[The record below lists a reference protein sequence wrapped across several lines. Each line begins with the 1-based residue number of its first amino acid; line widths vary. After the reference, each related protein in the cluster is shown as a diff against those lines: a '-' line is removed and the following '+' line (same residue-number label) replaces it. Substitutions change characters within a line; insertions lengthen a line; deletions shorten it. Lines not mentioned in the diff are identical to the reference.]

1 MRRPRETKPQVTS
14 LYQIRFR
21 PGDWIAELSDV
32 EKDHLRH
39 LLFSV
44 SQALFVSVED
54 YTITSCGLD
63 VILKIPKKE
72 TADRLSDAQ
81 ILHLMGFMRGEA
93 LLHTIAHGLSHPVP
107 RLRLVYSDQL
117 GKHRK
122 MCCDLSSFGKILAQ
136 TFSCWW
142 KIRHPGNTSF
152 WKERFSTLLLKN
164 SLPKTISTARSVLQ
178 QKLIDQGIEPD
189 RYPWCGISTP
199 APAHPGTVRSAHG
212 FHLPPSSEKNFR
224 VTKTDRKASRKKPVS
239 RRAVRPHLK
248 ERIIALLDTD
258 LTQST
263 IAAKVDCS
271 RAYVSLVRIERE
283 RESEKLPCK
292 VGRKPLPDAAHL
304 TRKQAQT
311 LRNALNTKIPPDFG
325 LRSGGFNRPWNR
337 VNIYVLC
344 RRLFGLSVGRDY
356 LDALLVSWRM
366 ISLPQPQRKRQTTR
380 PAGRNAPG

>member
-1 MRRPRETKPQVTS
+1 MRRPRVTKPQLTS

-21 PGDWIAELSDV
+21 PGDGIAELSDV

-44 SQALFVSVED
+44 SQALFVGVED
-54 YTITSCGLD
+54 YAITSRGLD
-63 VILKIPKKE
+63 VILKVPKKE

-122 MCCDLSSFGKILAQ
+122 MCCDLSSFGKILAK

-142 KIRHPGNTSF
+142 KIRHPGNASF
-152 WKERFSTLLLKN
+152 WRERFSTLLLEN
-164 SLPKTISTARSVLQ
+164 ALPETISTARSVLR
-178 QKLIDQGIEPD
+178 QKLVDLGIEPD

-199 APAHPGTVRSAHG
+199 APAHPGSVRSAHG
-212 FHLPPSSEKNFR
+212 FHLPASSEKNFR
-224 VTKTDRKASRKKPVS
+224 VRKTDRKASGKTPVS
-239 RRAVRPHLK
+239 RRAVRPNLK
-248 ERIIALLDTD
+248 ERINVLLGTG
-258 LTQST
+258 LAQSA

-271 RAYVSLVRIERE
+271 RPYVSLVRIERE
-283 RESEKLPCK
+283 SGKLPGK
-292 VGRKPLPDAAHL
+292 AGRKPLPDAAHL

-311 LRNALNTKIPPDFG
+311 LRDALNTRIPPDFG
-325 LRSGGFNRPWNR
+325 LSSGGFNRPWNR

-344 RRLFGLSVGRDY
+344 RRLFGLSVSRDY

-366 ISLPQPQRKRQTTR
+366 ISLPQPRRKRQTKR
-380 PAGRNAPG
+380 AAGPDAPG